1 MSKKVYPIAV
11 TLFVEA
17 TDPFKGDGCRC
28 SAMDHLE
35 LDLNAL
41 LDDDSWVVGWTDDV
55 IHACKCGTECGCLYM
70 PREYD
75 DVRGRSS

>member
-17 TDPFKGDGCRC
+17 GDGCKC
-28 SAMDHLE
+28 SAKDHLE
-35 LDLNAL
+35 TDLNWL

-55 IHACKCGTECGCLYM
+55 IHACKCGTECGCLYTE
-70 PREYD
+70 RKYD